1 MRSHLHNYCGFVGFG
16 VLDGFNLLENF
27 MKTLRLFL
35 LLSLISA
42 AASAQT
48 INSHTFSF
56 SDTLETVQVEDAL
69 GPNSEL
75 AKHRFLLRGSY
86 DFVNESLIGIDPTR
100 TNQTFTVVKKL
111 HTAGVGAG
119 WMLTKRFLIGFEV
132 PMHYVRLDQTYLTVY
147 NLNLDRKEW
156 VLGDI
161 NLRAKWRLTNDSSKI
176 NFAIA
181 PHMFFPT
188 GDDTYFVTDNSYGF
202 GGRMLLDVTPMPIL
216 TLYGNLGYTYAK
228 NAEFLNIDRTRRIE
242 SAAGAYVRVIG
253 DKLGGNAEVIHSLT
267 LPGYDEDQN
276 PIAIRLGFRARTGIV
291 RWYFG
296 GAMEGLRKARS
307 NDVSLYGGL
316 KMPFGSW
323 KEKEPAPAPIV
334 EQETITVEKKIQ
346 ILKENLSVRREIN
359 FETAKAV
366 ILPGSYPELDS
377 AAEIINKY
385 GEHIGMITI
394 EGHTDSRGSVPYN
407 QDLSERRANSVRD
420 YLIGKGV
427 PAEKLK
433 AVGYGELRPKVKEV
447 SPETLLINRRVE
459 FIVDETI
466 EIQKPVEETTT
477 TTKKKLQ

>member
-1 MRSHLHNYCGFVGFG
+1 
-16 VLDGFNLLENF
+16 

-35 LLSLISA
+35 FLSLMGTA
-42 AASAQT
+42 VSAQT

-69 GPNSEL
+69 GPDSEL

-86 DFVNESLIGIDPTR
+86 DFVNESLIGIDSTR
-100 TNQTFTVVKKL
+100 SHQQFTVVKKL
-111 HTAGVGAG
+111 HTAGLGVG
-119 WMLTKRFLIGFEV
+119 WMITKRFLVGFEV
-132 PMHYVRLDQTYLTVY
+132 PLHYVRLDQTYLTTY

-161 NLRAKWRLTNDSSKI
+161 NLRAKLRLTNDTSKI
-176 NFAIA
+176 NVAIS
-181 PHMFFPT
+181 PYMFFPT
-188 GDDTYFVTDNSYGF
+188 GNETYFVSDDSYGV
-202 GGRMLLDVTPMPIL
+202 GGRLLLDVTPAPFL
-216 TLYGNLGYTYAK
+216 TLYGNVGYTYAK

-242 SAAGAYVRVIG
+242 SAAGAYVRVLG
-253 DKLGGNAEVIHSLT
+253 DKLGGNVEVIHSLT

-296 GAMEGLRKARS
+296 GALEGLREARS
-307 NDVSLYGGL
+307 NDVSLYGGI

-323 KEKEPAPAPIV
+323 KEKEPAPVV

-366 ILPGSYPELDS
+366 ILPSSYPELDS

-385 GEHIGMITI
+385 GEYIGTITI
-394 EGHTDSRGSVPYN
+394 EGHTDSRGSESYN
-407 QDLSERRANSVRD
+407 QALSERRANSVRD
-420 YLIGKGV
+420 YLIGKGI

-433 AVGYGELRPKVKEV
+433 AVGYGESRPKVKEV

-459 FIVDETI
+459 FKVDETI
-466 EIQKPVEETTT
+466 EIQKPIEETTT
-477 TTKKKLQ
+477 TTKTKK

>member
-1 MRSHLHNYCGFVGFG
+1 
-16 VLDGFNLLENF
+16 

-35 LLSLISA
+35 GLVLVSTFA
-42 AASAQT
+42 QAQT

-86 DFVNESLIGIDPTR
+86 DFVNESLIGIDSTR
-100 TNQTFTVVKKL
+100 SNQQFTVVKKL
-111 HTAGVGAG
+111 HTAGAGAA
-119 WMLTKRFLIGFEV
+119 WMFTKRFLVGFEV
-132 PMHYVRLDQTYLTVY
+132 PVHYVRLDQTYLTTY
-147 NLNLDRKEW
+147 SLNLDRKEW

-161 NLRAKWRLTNDSSKI
+161 NLRAKLRLTNDTSKI
-176 NFAIA
+176 NVAIA
-181 PHMFFPT
+181 PHVFFPT
-188 GDDTYFVTDNSYGF
+188 GSDTYFVTDNSYGM
-202 GGRMLLDVTPMPIL
+202 GGRFLLDVTPAPFL
-216 TLYGNLGYTYAK
+216 SLYGNIGYTYSK
-228 NAEFLNIDRTRRIE
+228 NAQFLNIDRTKRIE
-242 SAAGAYVRVIG
+242 ASAGAYVRVIG

-296 GAMEGLRKARS
+296 GALEGLRKARS
-307 NDVSLYGGL
+307 NDISLYGGV

-323 KEKEPAPAPIV
+323 SKPAPVAKP
-334 EQETITVEKKIQ
+334 EPETYTVEKKIQ

-359 FETAKAV
+359 FETNKAV
-366 ILPGSYPELDS
+366 ILPASYPELDS

-385 GEHIGMITI
+385 GEHISTITI
-394 EGHTDSRGSVPYN
+394 EGHTDSRGSDAYN
-407 QDLSERRANSVRD
+407 QSLSERRANSVRD

-433 AVGYGELRPKVKEV
+433 AVGYGESRLKIN
-447 SPETLLINRRVE
+447 PETGPESWLINRRVE

-466 EIQKPVEETTT
+466 ETQKVIEETETI
-477 TTKKKLQ
+477 TKGKPGEKAETKSETKPEKTMPEEKKQ